1 MTETSPF
8 ITVNEFHRQV
18 YGTVGRI
25 APSQQVAIQDI
36 ESGRI
41 ITIQDYNSFDPAF
54 ASEEGEIIVK
64 GPNIMKGY
72 WNRPDETALVFD
84 SDGWFHTGDIG
95 RFEKGYLKITDRL
108 KNMLVTSLGKNIY
121 PTPVEN
127 NYLQSPKIEQIF
139 IIADKREF
147 VTALVVPNQEEYKQK
162 FGVGDDFFTQEERFI
177 DDPAVQAWLEEDIK
191 RLGEALAK
199 YARIRE
205 FRVKRHTFTQESGE
219 LTITLKT
226 KRKVVTQNYEKEIEA
241 MYAAD

>member
-1 MTETSPF
+1 
-8 ITVNEFHRQV
+8 
-18 YGTVGRI
+18 
-25 APSQQVAIQDI
+25 
-36 ESGRI
+36 
-41 ITIQDYNSFDPAF
+41 
-54 ASEEGEIIVK
+54 
-64 GPNIMKGY
+64 
-72 WNRPDETALVFD
+72 
-84 SDGWFHTGDIG
+84 
-95 RFEKGYLKITDRL
+95 
-108 KNMLVTSLGKNIY
+108 MLVTSLGKNIY

-139 IIADKREF
+139 IIADKREY

-199 YARIRE
+199 YARIRA
-205 FRVKRHTFTQESGE
+205 FRVKRHMFTQESGE